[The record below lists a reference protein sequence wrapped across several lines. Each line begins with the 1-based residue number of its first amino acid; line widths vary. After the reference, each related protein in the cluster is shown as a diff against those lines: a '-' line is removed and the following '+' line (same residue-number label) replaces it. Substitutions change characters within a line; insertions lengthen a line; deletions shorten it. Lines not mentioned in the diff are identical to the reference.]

1 MSGEPCEEIE
11 MRNRRSEQIDGDD
24 AIAVTVKREWICGG
38 FGEERHLNGG
48 GGVVSVNREWRLVA
62 SAVTGRTQRGD
73 ARAAVPVLASRVAC
87 ANGPRLDCG
96 MELDLFATPEPKR
109 DEPRVYSVTEITR
122 AVRTVI
128 EESVGTVWVEGE
140 VSNYRRQAS
149 GHQYFTLKDAT
160 SQLACVLF
168 ARGGAWRKDTPLAD
182 GMQVQVRGALT
193 VYEARGQ
200 YQMNVQL
207 VQAAG
212 AGLLQA
218 KFEALK
224 RKLNAEGLFD
234 ADGKLALPEFPRS
247 VGIVTS
253 PTGAALRD
261 MLNILSRR
269 APWLRVIVSPV
280 RVQGDGAAAEVAA
293 AIGELNRFPEFG
305 LPPVDLI
312 VVARGGGSV
321 EDLWAFNEEIVARAI
336 AASELPVVS
345 AIGHEIDFTIA
356 DFVADLRAPTPS
368 AAAELIAPDGAE
380 LLERLATL
388 ELRMKR
394 SLLVEIERG
403 HARLNVLTSGALF
416 REPRNRLD
424 ATAQQLDTLAEV
436 FQRQMLDRIGDA
448 NRRVTEVFSALRH
461 HRPDQMLALLR
472 HGFAVSRDRLIERA
486 AQRVMQHRQ
495 RLDQTATLLRVLAPE
510 SALKRGF
517 TMTTRA
523 DGTVVSSAIAVQ
535 SGAKLLTK
543 FRDGTVRSTAE

>member
-1 MSGEPCEEIE
+1 MP
-11 MRNRRSEQIDGDD
+11 
-24 AIAVTVKREWICGG
+24 GG
-38 FGEERHLNGG
+38 
-48 GGVVSVNREWRLVA
+48 
-62 SAVTGRTQRGD
+62 
-73 ARAAVPVLASRVAC
+73 
-87 ANGPRLDCG
+87 
-96 MELDLFATPEPKR
+96 ELDLFSTPEPQR
-109 DEPRVYSVTEITR
+109 DEPRVFSVTEITR
-122 AVRTVI
+122 TVREVI
-128 EESVGTVWVEGE
+128 ERSVGTIWVEGE

-160 SQLACVLF
+160 CQLACVLF
-168 ARGGAWRKDTPLAD
+168 MRGGTLRKGVALAD
-182 GMQVQVRGALT
+182 GMQVQVRGSLT

-224 RKLNAEGLFD
+224 RKLDAEGLFN
-234 ADGKLALPEFPRS
+234 ADRKRALPEFPRA

-269 APWLRVIVSPV
+269 APWLRVVVSPV
-280 RVQGDGAAAEVAA
+280 RVQGDGAAVEVAA
-293 AIGELNRFPEFG
+293 AIAELNRFEDFG

-321 EDLWAFNEEIVARAI
+321 EDLWAFNEEVVARAM
-336 AASELPVVS
+336 AASDLPVVS

-380 LLERLATL
+380 LLQRLGTL
-388 ELRMKR
+388 EARLKR
-394 SLLVEIERG
+394 ALLVEVERG
-403 HARLNVLTSGALF
+403 RARLNVLTSGALF

-424 ATAQQLDTLAEV
+424 AAAQRLDATLDI
-436 FQRQMLDRIGDA
+436 FQRKMIGRLDESKHRVEDA
-448 NRRVTEVFSALRH
+448 FAALRR
-461 HRPDQMLALLR
+461 HRPDQSLALLR
-472 HGFAVSRDRLIERA
+472 QRFDASRQRLIERA
-486 AQRVMQHRQ
+486 EQRAAKHRQ
-495 RLDQTATLLRVLAPE
+495 RLDQAATLLRVLAPE

-517 TMTTRA
+517 TMTTFA
-523 DGTVVSSAIAVQ
+523 DGSVISSAKAARQ
-535 SGAKLLTK
+535 GTKLVTR
-543 FRDGTVRSTAE
+543 FRDGTVRSTVD